1 MLQPRGRLPL
11 AYRRDTMRSIAL
23 SRSTGAFLLAI
34 VLAAAAAAQTSVA
47 PKQGDAPWKPVDVK
61 ALDKYRGGQAVSNE
75 MALSGVTAGNAALNV
90 TTGSNAISSG
100 SFANMNG
107 LPVVI
112 QNTGANVLI
121 QNAVILHLQMN

>member
-1 MLQPRGRLPL
+1 
-11 AYRRDTMRSIAL
+11 MRFIAR
-23 SRSTGAFLLAI
+23 SRSTGATLL
-34 VLAAAAAAQTSVA
+34 VLALAAPVAAQTSVA
-47 PKQGDAPWKPVDVK
+47 PKETGALWKPVDSTM
-61 ALDKYRGGQAVSNE
+61 LDTYRGGQAVHNE
-75 MALSGVTAGNAALNV
+75 MELTGTTADNSARNV

-121 QNAVILHLQMN
+121 QNAVILHLQMD

>member
-1 MLQPRGRLPL
+1 
-11 AYRRDTMRSIAL
+11 MRSIAL
-23 SRSTGAFLLAI
+23 SRSAGAILLAC
-34 VLAAAAAAQTSVA
+34 VLAAPAAAQTSVA
-47 PKQGDAPWKPVDVK
+47 PKDRAAPWKPVDAK

-75 MALSGVTAGNAALNV
+75 MELSGVTAGNAANNV
-90 TTGSNAISSG
+90 ATGSNAISSG

>member
-1 MLQPRGRLPL
+1 ML
-11 AYRRDTMRSIAL
+11 DRS
-23 SRSTGAFLLAI
+23 
-34 VLAAAAAAQTSVA
+34 
-47 PKQGDAPWKPVDVK
+47 
-61 ALDKYRGGQAVSNE
+61 RGGQAVSNE
-75 MALSGVTAGNAALNV
+75 MELSGVTADNSARNV

>member
-1 MLQPRGRLPL
+1 
-11 AYRRDTMRSIAL
+11 MRPIKRF
-23 SRSTGAFLLAI
+23 RSAGAALLAF
-34 VLAAAAAAQTSVA
+34 VLAGPAAAQASVT
-47 PKQGDAPWKPVDVK
+47 PKDTGAPWKPVDSTM
-61 ALDKYRGGQAVSNE
+61 LDRSRGGQAVYNDME
-75 MALSGVTAGNAALNV
+75 LSGITADNTARNV

>member
-1 MLQPRGRLPL
+1 
-11 AYRRDTMRSIAL
+11 MRPIERF
-23 SRSTGAFLLAI
+23 RSAGPALLAF
-34 VLAAAAAAQTSVA
+34 VLAGTAAAQTSVT
-47 PKQGDAPWKPVDVK
+47 PKDAGTLWKPVDSTM
-61 ALDKYRGGQAVSNE
+61 LDRSRGGQAVHNDME
-75 MALSGVTAGNAALNV
+75 LSGVTADNTARNV

>member
-1 MLQPRGRLPL
+1 
-11 AYRRDTMRSIAL
+11 MRSIAP
-23 SRSTGAFLLAI
+23 SRSAGAFLLAL
-34 VLAAAAAAQTSVA
+34 VLAAPAAAQISVA
-47 PKQGDAPWKPVDVK
+47 PQQTAAPWKPVDAK
-61 ALDKYRGGQAVSNE
+61 ALDKYRGGQSVSNE
-75 MALSGVTAGNAALNV
+75 MELSGVTAGNAAQNV

>member
-1 MLQPRGRLPL
+1 
-11 AYRRDTMRSIAL
+11 MRSIAL
-23 SRSTGAFLLAI
+23 CRSAGAILLAF
-34 VLAAAAAAQTSVA
+34 VLAAAASAQTSVA
-47 PKQGDAPWKPVDVK
+47 PKETGVPWKPVDTK

-75 MALSGVTAGNAALNV
+75 MELSGVTAGNAAHNV

>member
-1 MLQPRGRLPL
+1 
-11 AYRRDTMRSIAL
+11 MRSIAL
-23 SRSTGAFLLAI
+23 SRSAGAILLAF
-34 VLAAAAAAQTSVA
+34 VLAAGAAAQTSVA
-47 PKQGDAPWKPVDVK
+47 PKETGAPWKPVDAK

-75 MALSGVTAGNAALNV
+75 MELSGVTAGNAANNV
-90 TTGSNAISSG
+90 ATGSNAISSG